1 MSFTLDLRFF
11 LDTITDEFPRDRR
24 RESGAQRSLE
34 SAEILYFL
42 TTDGER
48 HSGTCPFIP
57 YDNTTVRKHEVG
69 VIEKCPYWIGLSLSS
84 ISS

>member
-1 MSFTLDLRFF
+1 MSFPLDLRFS
-11 LDTITDEFPRDRR
+11 LDTIADEFPRDRR

-48 HSGTCPFIP
+48 HSGTFPFIS
-57 YDNTTVRKHEVG
+57 YDHTTV
-69 VIEKCPYWIGLSLSS
+69 VIEKCPHWIGLSSSS

>member
-1 MSFTLDLRFF
+1 MSFPLYLRFY
-11 LDTITDEFPRDRR
+11 LYTIAGEFPRDRR
-24 RESGAQRSLE
+24 RESGARRSLE

-57 YDNTTVRKHEVG
+57 YDNTTV
-69 VIEKCPYWIGLSLSS
+69 VIKKCPYWIGLSLSS